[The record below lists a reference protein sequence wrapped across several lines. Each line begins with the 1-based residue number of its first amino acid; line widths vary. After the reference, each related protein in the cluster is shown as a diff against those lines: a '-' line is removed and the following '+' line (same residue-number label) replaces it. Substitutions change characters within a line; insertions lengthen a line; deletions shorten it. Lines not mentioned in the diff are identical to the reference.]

1 MGPYPPPSPPPLHP
15 PLSLS
20 LVLRQPPLPSPPPS
34 PPPLRQQDAL
44 EYFQYLLEQMARCEH
59 ANSERLDLASQPPT
73 KAAFTFSYED
83 RVQVQCVCGGGGEG
97 NNPRLAM
104 APLLP

>member
-1 MGPYPPPSPPPLHP
+1 MTPIPPPRCPTLWLFTHPSPSPSSLGCLPLPLPPSPL
-15 PLSLS
+15 
-20 LVLRQPPLPSPPPS
+20 
-34 PPPLRQQDAL
+34 LRQQDAL

-83 RVQVQCVCGGGGEG
+83 RVQVQCVCV
-97 NNPRLAM
+97 
-104 APLLP
+104 